1 MNAGERIGA
10 FFDLDGTLLP
20 PPSLE
25 WRFIGWLTAH
35 DEIGGCDVARWLG
48 LFAKTI
54 LRNPRGATL
63 ANKMYLAGLRES
75 LAADWENSSA
85 PGSLPLFGEGIERV
99 GWHLARGHR
108 IFFVTGTLG
117 PLARAVA
124 RCLSAQLEVRATELE
139 SSSGLWTGRVDGE
152 HLSGEPKARAVRALA
167 ARHGL
172 ELGES
177 YAYGNCLAD
186 LPMLECVGRPV
197 AVNPRVGLERIA
209 CSDADPRHGDA
220 PRFGWQVC
228 AWKESHAQSSAAELR
243 QLCSVSQKET
253 R

>member
-1 MNAGERIGA
+1 MSAGERIGA

-25 WRFIGWLTAH
+25 WRFIGWLIAR
-35 DEIGGCDVARWLG
+35 DEIGGRDVARWLG
-48 LFAKTI
+48 RLAKTI

-75 LAADWENSSA
+75 LAADWENSQA
-85 PGSLPLFGEGIERV
+85 PGSLRLFVEGIERI

-108 IFFVTGTLG
+108 VFFVSGTLG

-124 RCLSAQLEVRATELE
+124 RRLSEQLEVRATELE
-139 SSSGLWTGRVDGE
+139 SFGGSWTGWLVGE
-152 HLSGEPKARAVRALA
+152 HVRGEAKARAVRALA

-172 ELGES
+172 DLSES
-177 YAYGNCLAD
+177 YAYGNSLAD
-186 LPMLECVGRPV
+186 LPMLESVGCPV
-197 AVNPRVGLERIA
+197 AVNPRAGLERIA
-209 CSDADPRHGDA
+209 CSDTDTR
-220 PRFGWQVC
+220 RWQVC
-228 AWKESHAQSSAAELR
+228 TWKESPSASAGAERR
-243 QLCSVSQKET
+243 QLCPISQKET

>member
-1 MNAGERIGA
+1 MNAGERIAA

-25 WRFIGWLTAH
+25 WRFIGWLIAR
-35 DEIGGCDVARWLG
+35 DEIGGRDVARWLG
-48 LFAKTI
+48 RFAKTI

-75 LAADWENSSA
+75 LAADWENSPA
-85 PGSLPLFGEGIERV
+85 PGSLPLLAGGIERI

-108 IFFVTGTLG
+108 VFFVSGTLG

-124 RCLSAQLEVRATELE
+124 RCLSGQLEVRATELE
-139 SSSGLWTGRVDGE
+139 SSGGFWTGRLAGE
-152 HLSGEPKARAVRALA
+152 HLSGEAKARAVRALA

-172 ELGES
+172 VLSES
-177 YAYGNCLAD
+177 YAYGNTLAD
-186 LPMLECVGRPV
+186 LPMLESVGRPV

-209 CSDADPRHGDA
+209 CSDADRHRREA

-228 AWKESHAQSSAAELR
+228 AWKESPSQPSAAERPHLYPI
-243 QLCSVSQKET
+243 SQKET

>member
-1 MNAGERIGA
+1 MSAGEKIGA

-25 WRFIGWLTAH
+25 WRFVGWLIAR
-35 DEIGGCDVARWLG
+35 DEIGGRDVARWLG
-48 LFAKTI
+48 RFAKTI
-54 LRNPRGATL
+54 LRDPRGAIL

-75 LAADWENSSA
+75 LAADWEDSPA
-85 PGSLPLFGEGIERV
+85 AGSLPLFAGGIERI

-108 IFFVTGTLG
+108 VFFASGTLG

-124 RCLSAQLEVRATELE
+124 RRFSSQIEVRATELE
-139 SSSGLWTGRVDGE
+139 SSGGLWTGRVAGE
-152 HLSGEPKARAVRALA
+152 HLSGEAKARAVRALA

-172 ELGES
+172 DLGES

-186 LPMLECVGRPV
+186 LAMLESVGRPI
-197 AVNPRVGLERIA
+197 AVNPSMGLERIA
-209 CSDADPRHGDA
+209 CSDSDPR
-220 PRFGWQVC
+220 RWQVC
-228 AWKESHAQSSAAELR
+228 RWKEFPSAVAAEQR
-243 QLCSVSQKET
+243 QLCPISPKET